1 MFTRARKS
9 TPPLGDRSSLTG
21 DVGIAVGLGEGW
33 VSIVG
38 SHVGSYVGRS
48 PFLPEGVLTG
58 DLVGLNCGTR
68 VGLAL
73 GAGVGLA
80 TGAGVGE
87 GVFGFGLFDGDGVSL
102 FEVGSIRVGRL
113 VGRVVGL
120 PSSSATLIPDTPPSE
135 VTT

>member
-48 PFLPEGVLTG
+48 PLLPAGVLTG
-58 DLVGLNCGTR
+58 DLVGLTCGAR
-68 VGLAL
+68 VGLVL

-80 TGAGVGE
+80 TGAGVGKE
-87 GVFGFGLFDGDGVSL
+87 VLGFGLFDGDGVGL
-102 FEVGSIRVGRL
+102 LDVGR
-113 VGRVVGL
+113 GFGL